1 MNFTPLRY
9 KMLFY
14 MLTHY
19 DGFGQREIA
28 DYLGIKFGATVNSF
42 VKQLVQ
48 LGYVS
53 QTGPSK
59 KGGKKYVVTSPL
71 ELISFYSKFRKM
83 ELHDR
88 FSLAMKREETIN
100 YLSERGAIFCL
111 NTALEEHKGQ
121 VTDPAIYAYL
131 PEEHFLEDE
140 IKFLARGDT
149 PVYLY
154 KYDFEDNPVTIKN
167 KKITSKVRTLIDLY
181 CENKAY
187 IAEALAKEFG
197 N

>member
-1 MNFTPLRY
+1 
-9 KMLFY
+9 

-28 DYLGIKFGATVNSF
+28 DHLGIPFGATVNSF

-59 KGGKKYVVTSPL
+59 KGGKKYVITSPL

-83 ELHDR
+83 ELYDK
-88 FSLAMKREETIN
+88 FSLAMKRDEAIN
-100 YLSERGAIFCL
+100 YLNERGAIFCL
-111 NTALEEHKGQ
+111 NTALEQHKDK

-131 PEEHFLEDE
+131 PEAHFLEDE
-140 IKFLARGDT
+140 IKFLAKGDT
-149 PVYLY
+149 LVYLY
-154 KYDFEDNPVTIKN
+154 SYDLEDIPVTIKD
-167 KKITSKVRTLIDLY
+167 KKFTSKIRTIIDLY
-181 CENKAY
+181 CENKAH
-187 IAEALAKEFG
+187 IAEALAKDFG